1 MNEQLTTP
9 ELSGQTHNPTRTSR
23 SGVEQQLYPARTRL
37 GKTARLLGKYGST
50 SLLATGAD
58 FTAFHLAL
66 TYIGA
71 TPVQATIIGRS
82 VGSVVAFLLHR
93 AWVFKSSQKRDGN
106 VLRLKYVLGI
116 FIGMGLNAAGVWLL
130 NGFAGLDPWPARVV
144 TASAVWFFVF
154 LFNKKIVFG

>member
-9 ELSGQTHNPTRTSR
+9 PPSGQAVN
-23 SGVEQQLYPARTRL
+23 EQGLYPVRQRIK
-37 GKTARLLGKYGST
+37 KTTRLLGKYGST

-93 AWVFKSSQKRDGN
+93 SWVFSNSKNRDGN
-106 VLRLKYVLGI
+106 VLRLKYVIGI

-130 NGFAGLDPWPARVV
+130 NGFAGLAPWPARIV
-144 TASAVWFFVF
+144 TATTVWLFGF